1 MNKSILPICIA
12 GAVSMVLASCQSDQ
26 NAVSGANVTTS
37 HGRPEARYMA
47 LPGQEAVAVSSDTN
61 DAFDRAVAAYNNP
74 GMLPDQSSYP
84 SPAPPPANT
93 VRPNGGSD
101 IIDEALST
109 TPRPVTPPVIQ
120 PDTLTNNAGA
130 TPNHITSPTMNRPT
144 VQPSLPSA
152 NTGSALPTGPVD
164 YSVQI
169 INTTDGRLFIE
180 ANDAAG
186 EVYPCGFMVNGQSY
200 TTNKKQVSPVRWPIT
215 VVVRDPDQPGTPEI
229 RRYRIPAPESNYANK
244 TIGISVMKGGIYH
257 ASLDGRVYYTSTTEN

>member
-12 GAVSMVLASCQSDQ
+12 GAVSMVLVSCQSDQ

-84 SPAPPPANT
+84 TNAANT
-93 VRPNGGSD
+93 AGTLRPNGGSD

-109 TPRPVTPPVIQ
+109 PRPATPPGSQIGN
-120 PDTLTNNAGA
+120 TGA
-130 TPNHITSPTMNRPT
+130 KPNHITTPSMNRPT
-144 VQPSLPSA
+144 VTPSHPGTNA
-152 NTGSALPTGPVD
+152 GGALPTGPVD

-169 INTTDGRLFIE
+169 INTTNGRLFIE

-200 TTNKKQVSPVRWPIT
+200 TTNKKQASPVRWPIT

-229 RRYRIPAPESNYANK
+229 RRYRIPAPESSYANK

-257 ASLDGRVYYTSTTEN
+257 ASLDGRVYYTSTTGN

>member
-1 MNKSILPICIA
+1 
-12 GAVSMVLASCQSDQ
+12 MVLVSCQSDQ

-84 SPAPPPANT
+84 TPATNT
-93 VRPNGGSD
+93 ATPLRPNGGSD

-109 TPRPVTPPVIQ
+109 TPRPVTPPNTQ
-120 PDTLTNNAGA
+120 TGNAGA
-130 TPNHITSPTMNRPT
+130 KPNHITTPSMNRQT
-144 VQPSLPSA
+144 AQPSLPEI

-200 TTNKKQVSPVRWPIT
+200 TTNKKQAAPVRWPIT
-215 VVVRDPDQPGTPEI
+215 VVVRDPDQPGSPEI
-229 RRYRIPAPESNYANK
+229 RRYRIPAPESSYANK

-257 ASLDGRVYYTSTTEN
+257 ASLDGRVYYTSATGN